1 MLTLYPTQAN
11 LFQFRLI
18 NLHRKCIIDF
28 TRQLITFL
36 VILSKFTVRMY
47 TLKTRVVLKEEVS
60 SNHDDDDDNNNY
72 NDSDDFSNNDTKNIM
87 IMTL

>member
-1 MLTLYPTQAN
+1 MFVIKLSSKMRFPRFSLQTPSLTSQSDG
-11 LFQFRLI
+11 
-18 NLHRKCIIDF
+18 CC
-28 TRQLITFL
+28 FL
-36 VILSKFTVRMY
+36 NFTVRMY